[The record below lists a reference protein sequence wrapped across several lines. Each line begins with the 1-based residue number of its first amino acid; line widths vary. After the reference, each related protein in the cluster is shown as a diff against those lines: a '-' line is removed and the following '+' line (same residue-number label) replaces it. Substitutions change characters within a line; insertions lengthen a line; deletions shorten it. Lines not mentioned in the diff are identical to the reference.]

1 MDRCPLKIMNWGL
14 RITIVY
20 LGFVALIVSMVVISS
35 SNKSE
40 LVAKDYYAQ
49 ELNYQQRI
57 NAIANEKSLAES
69 IMFENNQRDI
79 TLFYPNT
86 EQKQDFSGELLFFRP
101 SDSSKDMKLKL
112 KFDDKGKLMVNKSD
126 LSKGIYK
133 VCISWHNNGKDYYK
147 EEVINL

>member
-1 MDRCPLKIMNWGL
+1 LDRCPLKIMNWGL
-14 RITIVY
+14 RITLVY

-35 SNKSE
+35 SSKSE

-57 NAIANEKSLAES
+57 NAINNEKALAES
-69 IMFENNQRDI
+69 IMFENNSNDI
-79 TLFYPNT
+79 TLFYPAM
-86 EQKQDFSGELLFFRP
+86 EQEKDFSGELVFFRP
-101 SDSSKDMKLKL
+101 SDSSKDLKLNL
-112 KFDDKGKLMVNKSD
+112 KFDQKGRLMIKKSD

>member
-1 MDRCPLKIMNWGL
+1 MNWGF

-20 LGFVALIVSMVVISS
+20 VCFVALIVSMVVISS
-35 SNKSE
+35 RSKSE

-57 NAIANEKSLAES
+57 NAIENEKSLAES
-69 IMFENNQRDI
+69 IMFENNANDI
-79 TLFYPNT
+79 TLFYPAV
-86 EQKQDFSGELLFFRP
+86 EQKQDFSGELVFFRP
-101 SDSSKDMKLKL
+101 SDASKDLKL
-112 KFDDKGKLMVNKSD
+112 NLRFDGKGRLIVNKSD